1 MVKRIVLAGV
11 ATLVFGISFGI
22 ANGAGQSENKV
33 VNPNWTVPEKAAQRK
48 NPLASKPETAG
59 GGRKLFARM
68 CASCHGNESHGQ
80 ANNAPDLHTE
90 AVQGESDGAL
100 FWRIS
105 NGNSRTGMPS
115 FSGLPEGQRW
125 QLVMYIR
132 SLSALSK
139 MLHK

>member
-1 MVKRIVLAGV
+1 MKRRVGLLALVLGM
-11 ATLVFGISFGI
+11 SFAVGT
-22 ANGAGQSENKV
+22 AVGQSEKKV
-33 VNPNWTVPEKAAQRK
+33 VDPNWPVPEKAAQRK
-48 NPLASKPETAG
+48 NPLVSKPESAD

-68 CASCHGNESHGQ
+68 CVSCHGDESHGQ
-80 ANNAPDLHTE
+80 SHDAPDLHTE

-105 NGNSRTGMPS
+105 NGNSRKGMPS

-132 SLSALSK
+132 SLVSESG

>member
-1 MVKRIVLAGV
+1 MKCLVALLALG
-11 ATLVFGISFGI
+11 LGMSFAVGTV
-22 ANGAGQSENKV
+22 AGQSTKKV
-33 VNPNWTVPEKAAQRK
+33 VDPNWPVPEKAARQK
-48 NPLASKPETAG
+48 NPLASKPESAD

-68 CASCHGNESHGQ
+68 CVSCHGDELHGQ
-80 ANNAPDLHTE
+80 SHDAPDLHTE

-105 NGNSRTGMPS
+105 NGNSRKGMPS

-132 SLSALSK
+132 SLVSGSGI
-139 MLHK
+139 LHK